1 MLYRYLIAYL
11 FTSFFLSDLESQ
23 SLSKPEILNKV
34 FAIEDNSSISDKQKL
49 KDFYV
54 LEKAA
59 SRSLKDK
66 DSVYAW
72 ILLKIGK
79 YEYIVNHDYDST
91 IKFTKAALQVNN
103 ASNTGSS
110 IYLNINAF
118 FNLGSA
124 FETLLS
130 YPQALKNYDSSINL
144 ASKFIDTNTFALDA
158 RTAKANIYFS
168 SGDYQKAVEESIK
181 GAHLAEIE
189 NNTSAKTNFLNMQ
202 AQALFFQNNIE
213 ASLPIAYAALNASKK
228 INDAFELATAYK
240 TLALIYNNKK
250 VFDSAKYYY
259 NEAINYRLKTT
270 SYSNIG
276 ADYNEFGNFYNGL
289 SDYKNAAKCYERFL
303 YYAGKITDP
312 VDRSVKL
319 SFAYLNY
326 GESHFK
332 QNKLTEAGNLYLK
345 AMNTLKFNVSG
356 ILQNPPINKISV
368 FGNRA
373 ELIITLMKNKTE
385 LLLEEYH
392 RNNNTAYLKACI
404 QTALVTDSVITQ
416 IRHEHISE
424 QSKIYWRDKTN
435 QFYAIAI
442 EACYLDKNPSLAF
455 YFFEKSRAVLLGD
468 KLNELN
474 ATAYLPEAET
484 KREES
489 YQFKIVELE
498 QKLAALD
505 EKDKEFQNVQLQL
518 LNAKDNFEHYIK
530 SLEQK
535 YPLYY
540 QYKYADEVPKL
551 ETLQTF
557 LSKSKQ
563 CFVHYFFSDSVLYAL
578 AIKADNVNFLRIPAA
593 KNIKKQIATFSELCA
608 DKNRLNSNYN
618 HFINLSNSLFAS
630 IFQPLNL
637 PHGRIIICTDN
648 SLIPFEALCSDNNG
662 KSFLINNYSFDY
674 VYSAGLLMQQFKNSA
689 AKGSFIGFAPVSFSN
704 DLHVPALQ
712 YADAAMQECAGFYK
726 NVLLF
731 TYKNATRNNFF
742 TNASNYSIINIFS
755 HASADTS
762 SNEPVLLMW
771 DSVIHLSELQLLN
784 NPATQLVLLS
794 ACETN
799 VGKNA
804 TGEGVYSLARGF
816 AAAGIPAIAATLW
829 KADEQSIYKISKKFN
844 QYLSEGMNKDEAL
857 QKAKLYFIKNSGKEK
872 LLPYYWANMVLI
884 GNTDA
889 VNVDA
894 ANHNYIWWIAVAGI
908 AVAFLLFYIRKRFP
922 QKKG

>member
-1 MLYRYLIAYL
+1 MLYRYLFACIIT
-11 FTSFFLSDLESQ
+11 FFFLSDLCSQ
-23 SLSKPEILNKV
+23 CLSKPEILNKV
-34 FAIEDNSSISDKQKL
+34 SVIEENPAFSGEQKL
-49 KDFYV
+49 KSFYA
-54 LEKAA
+54 LQKTA
-59 SRSLKDK
+59 SECLKDR

-79 YEYIVNHDYDST
+79 YEYIVNHNYDST
-91 IKFTKAALQVNN
+91 IKFTKAALQINN
-103 ASNTGSS
+103 SNKVSS
-110 IYLNINAF
+110 VSLNINAF

-124 FETLLS
+124 YETLLS
-130 YPQALKNYDSSINL
+130 YSQALKNYDSSINL
-144 ASKFIDTNTFALDA
+144 ASQFIDTNTFALDA

-168 SGDYQKAVEESIK
+168 SGDYQKAIEESIK

-189 NNTSAKTNFLNMQ
+189 NNEPAKTNFLNMQ

-213 ASLPIAYAALNASKK
+213 ASLPVAYEALNGSKK

-240 TLALIYNNKK
+240 TIALIYSTKR

-259 NEAINYRLKTT
+259 NQAINYRLKTT

-276 ADYNEFGNFYNGL
+276 ADYNEFGNFYNSL
-289 SDYKNAAKCYERFL
+289 SDYKNAAKCYEQFL
-303 YYAGKITDP
+303 YYVGKITDP
-312 VDRSVKL
+312 VDRSIKL

-326 GESHFK
+326 GESYFK
-332 QNKLTEAGNLYLK
+332 QNKLSEATSLYLK
-345 AMNTLKFNVSG
+345 AMNTLKFNVSS

-385 LLLEEYH
+385 LLLQEYKQ
-392 RNNNTAYLKACI
+392 NNQNIYLKACI
-404 QTALVTDSVITQ
+404 ETALVTDSVITQ

-435 QFYAIAI
+435 EFYAIAI
-442 EACYLDKNPSLAF
+442 EACYLNKNPSLAF

-484 KREES
+484 KQEEN
-489 YQFKIVELE
+489 YQLKIVELE
-498 QKLAALD
+498 QKLAALN
-505 EKDKEFQNVQLQL
+505 EKNKEFQDVQLQL

-540 QYKYADEVPKL
+540 QYKYADEVPHL

-557 LSKSKQ
+557 LSQSKQ

-578 AIKADNVNFLRIPAA
+578 AITAKDVNFLRIPAV
-593 KNIKKQIATFSELCA
+593 KNIKNQLAAFREFCA
-608 DKNRLNSNYN
+608 DKNRLNNNYN
-618 HFINLSNSLFAS
+618 AFITLSNSLFTS

-637 PHGRIIICTDN
+637 PKGRIIVCTDN
-648 SLIPFEALCSDNNG
+648 SLIPFEALCPDNSG
-662 KSFLINNYSFDY
+662 KSFLINNYSFGY
-674 VYSAGLLMQQFKNSA
+674 VYSARLLMQQFKNST
-689 AKGSFIGFAPVSFSN
+689 AKGSFIGFAPVAFSN
-704 DLHVPALQ
+704 SLRLPSLQ
-712 YADAAMQECAGFYK
+712 YADNALQECAGFYK

-731 TYKNATRNNFF
+731 THENATRNNFF
-742 TNASNYSIINIFS
+742 TNASRYSIINIFS

-762 SNEPVLLMW
+762 GKEPVLFMW

-857 QKAKLYFIKNSGKEK
+857 QKAKLYFIKNSDKEK

-894 ANHNYIWWIAVAGI
+894 ANHNYIWWIIFAGI
-908 AVAFLLFYIRKRFP
+908 AAIFLFFYTRRKFL